1 VNLDT
6 FAKRKLGYDELR
18 PGQREAIEALVNGR
32 DTLAILP
39 TGAGKS
45 AIYQLAGLQ
54 LNGPVIVVSP
64 LLALQKD
71 QIESIEASGI
81 ATAAALNSTLNE
93 GERGEVW
100 NALEM
105 GQLKFLFLAPEQ
117 FNNADTL
124 EGLRAAQPALFV
136 VDEAHCVSQWGHDFR
151 PDYLRLQAAIEAVG
165 RPTVLAL
172 TATAAP
178 PVREEI
184 IERLGLRDPEVIATG
199 FDRPNIFLEVR
210 RFEDEASK
218 RAALIEA
225 VLEGPRPAVVY
236 AATRSATE
244 ELAEALSERGAT
256 VCAYHAGFNKA
267 DREARQNNFMAGG
280 CEIIVATVAFGLGV
294 DKPDVRCVW
303 HHSVSDSLDSY
314 YQEAGRGGRD
324 GEEAA
329 AVLFYLPSDLNLRRF
344 QAGTGRGNPKIAAG
358 VAAAVADLA
367 GENTVSQEELQVQT
381 GLNARQL
388 TRALTHLE
396 DAGAVALEADG
407 TVTPCEEL
415 SIGEVAEKIAASRE
429 QQKHW
434 EESRLEMMRQYAE
447 ETGCRRQ
454 FLLAY
459 FGEHLP
465 DPCGNCDNC
474 RRGLSQTRET
484 VLVEEPFPV
493 GSRVQHGTWGEGQV
507 LRYDGDK
514 IVVVFDD
521 EGYKTL
527 AVDLVV
533 QNALLAGVAGN

>member
-1 VNLDT
+1 MNVDT
-6 FAKRKLGYDELR
+6 LAKRKLGYDELR
-18 PGQREAIEALVNGR
+18 PGQREAVEALVSGR
-32 DTLAILP
+32 DALAILP

-54 LNGPVIVVSP
+54 LRGPVIVVSP

-71 QIESIEASGI
+71 QIESIQSNGI

-93 GERGEVW
+93 GEKNELWGTFEQGR
-100 NALEM
+100 
-105 GQLKFLFLAPEQ
+105 LKFLFLAPEQ
-117 FNNADTL
+117 FNNGETI
-124 EGLRAAQPALFV
+124 ERLRAGNPALFV
-136 VDEAHCVSQWGHDFR
+136 IDEAHCVSQWGHDFR

-178 PVREEI
+178 PVRAEI
-184 IERLGLRDPEVIATG
+184 IERLALRDPAVIATG
-199 FDRPNIFLEVR
+199 FDRPNIFLDVR
-210 RFEDEASK
+210 RFEDEESK

-225 VLEGPRPAVVY
+225 VLEGPKPAVVY
-236 AATRSATE
+236 AATRAATE
-244 ELAEALSERGAT
+244 ELAAALAERGAT

-267 DREARQNNFMAGG
+267 EREARQNSFMAGN
-280 CEIIVATVAFGLGV
+280 CEIMVATVAFGLGV
-294 DKPDVRCVW
+294 DKPDVRRVW

-314 YQEAGRGGRD
+314 YQEAGRAGRD
-324 GEEAA
+324 GEPAA
-329 AVLFYLPSDLNLRRF
+329 AVLFYLPSDLGLRRF
-344 QAGTGRGNPKIAAG
+344 QAGTGRGNAKVAAG
-358 VAAAVADLA
+358 VAAAVAHLA
-367 GENTVSQEELQVQT
+367 EDGSVSRETLQEET

-388 TRALTHLE
+388 TRALAHLE
-396 DAGAVALEADG
+396 DAGAVAVATDG
-407 TVTPCEEL
+407 EVTPCEEL
-415 SIGEVAEKIAASRE
+415 SVREVADKIAASRE

-434 EESRLEMMRQYAE
+434 EESRVEMMRQYAE
-447 ETGCRRQ
+447 ESGCRRQ

-465 DPCGNCDNC
+465 DPCGHCDNC
-474 RRGLSQTRET
+474 QRGLSPAREMPAI
-484 VLVEEPFPV
+484 EEPFPV

-527 AVDLVV
+527 AVNLVV
-533 QNALLAGVAGN
+533 QNALLAGVAV